1 MATPSAKD
9 PQQLFRSRFALGA
22 VCETRTDLLDRLAG
36 ALESLGLAKLSIES
50 GSLNVDGVDAVS
62 LRKHVDGLRHECGLI
77 RRELE
82 FHRITHGC

>member
-1 MATPSAKD
+1 
-9 PQQLFRSRFALGA
+9 
-22 VCETRTDLLDRLAG
+22 
-36 ALESLGLAKLSIES
+36 
-50 GSLNVDGVDAVS
+50 VS